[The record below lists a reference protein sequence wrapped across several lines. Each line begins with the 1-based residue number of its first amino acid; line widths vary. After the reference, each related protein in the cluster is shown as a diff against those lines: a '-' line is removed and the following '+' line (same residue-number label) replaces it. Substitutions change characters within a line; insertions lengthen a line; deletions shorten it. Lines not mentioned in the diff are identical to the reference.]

1 MYEGSFEAYR
11 EEVNGLLRR
20 VAEWSPELSD
30 SEKIET
36 VNKVLDW
43 IEDKPG
49 QEISLQELGA
59 ALGDPSGGAETFIRI
74 GSLCGG
80 KPMMSVIVK
89 VHAPDGGLYL
99 LHDVYKVS
107 VGESYRTPG
116 SLAPIADSR
125 DELLKMCS
133 FHFQIANFT
142 REPKLKL

>member
-1 MYEGSFEAYR
+1 MYEGSFEDYR
-11 EEVNGLLRR
+11 EEINALMLR
-20 VAEWSPELSD
+20 VAEWSPELSN

-59 ALGDPSGGAETFIRI
+59 ALGDHTGGAETFIRI
-74 GSLCGG
+74 GALCGG
-80 KPMMSVIVK
+80 KPMMGVIVK

-99 LHDVYKVS
+99 LHDVYTVS
-107 VGESYRTPG
+107 EGENYLAPG
-116 SLAPIADSR
+116 SLSPIASSR
-125 DELLKMCS
+125 DDLLKMCS

-142 REPKLKL
+142 RELKLKP